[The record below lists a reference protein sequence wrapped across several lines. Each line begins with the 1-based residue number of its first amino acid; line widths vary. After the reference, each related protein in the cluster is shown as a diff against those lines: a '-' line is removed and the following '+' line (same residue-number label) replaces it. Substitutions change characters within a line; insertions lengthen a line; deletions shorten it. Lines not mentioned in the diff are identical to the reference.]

1 MIKIIETGKIPKEY
15 QTLIDDFIKKTGPY
29 EKVQI
34 VSLKEIKLKK
44 DESNLSEKLR
54 DETQKAI
61 EAASGRIIFLDANG
75 KIPIPKNLK
84 MKY

>member
-15 QTLIDDFIKKTGPY
+15 QVIIDDFIKKTSPY

-44 DESNLSEKLR
+44 DESNLNEKLR
-54 DETQKAI
+54 DETQKALSLI
-61 EAASGRIIFLDANG
+61 HI
-75 KIPIPKNLK
+75 
-84 MKY
+84 

>member
-15 QTLIDDFIKKTGPY
+15 KVIIDEFIKKTSPY

-44 DESNLSEKLR
+44 DESNLNEKLR

-61 EAASGRIIFLDANG
+61 ESASGRIIFFG
-75 KIPIPKNLK
+75 CERKESGFRRI
-84 MKY
+84 